1 MDNITFYKAWL
12 PLDKK
17 EFRILAMLA
26 DQGEFS
32 GNLSDLCRYFSL
44 SPQTSNRTQLRTSID
59 LLTRAGFIQCDH
71 RGRRYTLKAVPKEE
85 EIEIPRE
92 WFLTLLHHDY
102 TSESVAWEQVLKV
115 WLWIAANDLPVIT
128 NALIAADLSISTS
141 TIGCAKNVLQKEY
154 NAIIRK
160 QVSEKCGDSF
170 RTIGQ
175 ELAATAWWNIE

>member
-1 MDNITFYKAWL
+1 MDNIIFYKEWL
-12 PLDKK
+12 PLNKK
-17 EFRILAMLA
+17 DFRILAMLA
-26 DQGEFS
+26 DQGEFN

-59 LLTRAGFIQCDH
+59 LLTRAGFIQCGH
-71 RGRRYTLKAVPKEE
+71 RGRRYTLTVVPKEE

-115 WLWIAANDLPVIT
+115 YLWIAANDLPVIT
-128 NALIAADLSISTS
+128 NALIVEDPSISTS

-160 QVSEKCGDSF
+160 QVSEKFGDSF
-170 RTIGQ
+170 QTIGQ
-175 ELAATAWWNIE
+175 EIVANAWWNVK